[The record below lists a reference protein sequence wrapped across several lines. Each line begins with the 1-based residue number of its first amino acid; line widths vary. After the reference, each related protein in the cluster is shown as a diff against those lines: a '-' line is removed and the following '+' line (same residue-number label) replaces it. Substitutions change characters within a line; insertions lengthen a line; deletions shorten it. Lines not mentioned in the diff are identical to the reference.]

1 MKGRRR
7 RGPFIFTLTETGSK
21 EGFLRDDSRGVN
33 DEELN
38 GKRTNKR
45 KCI

>member
-21 EGFLRDDSRGVN
+21 EGVLIVTIPVG
-33 DEELN
+33 
-38 GKRTNKR
+38 
-45 KCI
+45 